1 MIKGQKLGED
11 FYKRDVLIV
20 ASDLIGKL
28 LVRKYNQTEIIRSR
42 INEVEAYRG
51 QEDLAC
57 HASRGRTPRTEIM
70 YHSGGLIYVYLIY
83 GMYWLMN
90 VVTGLTDEPQAV
102 LIRGLAD
109 IDGPGRIT
117 KKLKIEKNFYGE
129 DLCSSDRLWIENHNG
144 PVNIE
149 AGPRIGIDYA
159 GEYWNNK
166 PWRFTGD
173 LNNNL

>member
-1 MIKGQKLGED
+1 MIQGQKLDED

-20 ASDLIGKL
+20 ASELIGKL
-28 LVRKYNQTEIIRSR
+28 LVRKYNETEIIRSR

-70 YHSGGLIYVYLIY
+70 YHGGGLIYVYLIY
-83 GMYWLMN
+83 GMYWLLN
-90 VVTGLTDEPQAV
+90 VVTGLADEPQAV
-102 LIRGLAD
+102 LIRGLED

-117 KKLKIEKNFYGE
+117 KKLKIEKSFYGE
-129 DLCSSDRLWIENHNG
+129 DLCSSDRLWVENHNG
-144 PVNIE
+144 PVNIK
-149 AGPRIGIDYA
+149 AGPRIGVDYA
-159 GEYWNNK
+159 GEYWKNK

-173 LNNNL
+173 LHINI

>member
-1 MIKGQKLGED
+1 MIQGQKLDED

-20 ASDLIGKL
+20 ASELIGKL
-28 LVRKYNQTEIIRSR
+28 LVRKYNETEIIRSR

-57 HASRGRTPRTEIM
+57 HASSGRTPRTEIM
-70 YHSGGLIYVYLIY
+70 YHAGGLIYVYLIY
-83 GMYWLMN
+83 GMYWLLN
-90 VVTGLTDEPQAV
+90 VVTGLADEPQAV

-117 KKLKIEKNFYGE
+117 KKLKIEKSFYGE
-129 DLCSSDRLWIENHNG
+129 DLCSSDRLWVENHNG
-144 PVNIE
+144 PVNIK
-149 AGPRIGIDYA
+149 AGPRIGVDYA
-159 GEYWNNK
+159 GEYWKNK

-173 LNNNL
+173 LHINI